1 MLEQWKWS
9 KKRWWKID
17 DEDVAIKFGRKRFI
31 ILAAPFITREIYA
44 ISSSSSFTYLYCDV
58 LDLSKRQ

>member
-44 ISSSSSFTYLYCDV
+44 ISSSSSSFTYCDV